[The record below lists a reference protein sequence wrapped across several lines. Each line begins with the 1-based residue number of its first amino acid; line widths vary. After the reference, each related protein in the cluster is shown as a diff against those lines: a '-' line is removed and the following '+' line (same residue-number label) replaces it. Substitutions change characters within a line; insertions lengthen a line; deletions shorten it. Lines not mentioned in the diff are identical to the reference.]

1 MGSDFRL
8 TWNIFT
14 VCLFAITLLAISL
27 YSSRTHP
34 PELPPPVPI
43 TSIPDIKPL
52 LLETSFLAKEPVSM
66 SPDTRIL
73 LLPHHL
79 VAGREIASALTSLP
93 APKRV
98 LLLSPDHFSQGKTA
112 FSLARQRFRGPEYT
126 IDPDLQLIEQLT
138 RALDQALTVDPA
150 VFQKEHGVY
159 GLLPFIHRAWPETS
173 VTALSVRNDSSQ
185 QAIQRLSRTLQR
197 LIERDDD
204 LLVIITI
211 DFSHDLPEYI
221 AGLHDALAI
230 DTLRS
235 LDESRT
241 KQIELDSTPLANT
254 LIRVARNLHLSS
266 VNLLFHTNSLS
277 LMKAETTPLGTS
289 HIIAAFSPGESSLP
303 RSVTTT
309 LIHDPRRRVQ
319 SSEERFYKGFD
330 RIATSTI
337 PYPVAFVQIET
348 ASSTHLTPLPLKLLP
363 DQRFGPLTDT
373 ELKSISTSTKNT
385 WNRWAETHLLFS
397 PK

>member
-1 MGSDFRL
+1 MGSNFRL

-14 VCLFAITLLAISL
+14 VCLFAITLLAVSL
-27 YSSRTHP
+27 FSSRVHP
-34 PELPPPVPI
+34 PELPPPIPV
-43 TSIPDIKPL
+43 TMIPDVKPSL
-52 LLETSFLAKEPVSM
+52 IEASFLAKESVSI
-66 SPDTRIL
+66 SPETRLL

-79 VAGREIASALTSLP
+79 VAGREIASTLTSLR

-112 FSLARQRFRGPEYT
+112 FSLARQRFRGAEYT

-138 RALDQALTVDPA
+138 RALDQNLTIDPA

-173 VTALSVRNDSSQ
+173 VTALSVRNDSSP
-185 QAIQRLSRTLQR
+185 QAVQRLSDTLQR

-211 DFSHDLPEYI
+211 DFSHDLPEYV

-235 LDESRT
+235 LDGARV
-241 KQIELDSTPLANT
+241 KQIELDSTPLAHT
-254 LIRVARNLHLSS
+254 LMSVAKDLRLSN
-266 VNLLFHTNSLS
+266 VNILFHTNSLS

-289 HIIAAFSPGESSLP
+289 HIIATFSPGASSLP

-309 LIHDPRRRVQ
+309 LIHDPRRSVQ

-330 RIATSTI
+330 RIVTSTI
-337 PYPVAFVQIET
+337 PYPVAFVKIET
-348 ASSTHLTPLPLKLLP
+348 ASSTRLTPLPLKLLSG
-363 DQRFGPLTDT
+363 QRFVPLTDT
-373 ELKSISTSTKNT
+373 ELKTISTSTKNT

-397 PK
+397 SK